1 MSAGQVWRRHDGL
14 LWVEVQTG
22 AVEPSRWRL
31 VVPLVEAD
39 QAVAAP
45 PLVVPVGRW
54 HARVHLVTGVPDHAL
69 GEQVGALTRP
79 QTDQLRDA
87 VTALVRPPG

>member
-14 LWVEVQTG
+14 LWVEVQTEG
-22 AVEPSRWRL
+22 VEPSGWRL
-31 VVPLVEAD
+31 VVPVVEAD
-39 QAVAAP
+39 EAVAAP
-45 PLVVPVGRW
+45 PLVVAVGRW

-69 GEQVGALTRP
+69 GEPLGALTRA
-79 QTDQLRDA
+79 QTDLLRDA